1 MADYTLLDAG
11 VIDAD
16 PDTFSLDTQPVPY
29 EKRII
34 QLTVSTSADR
44 AGALM
49 DFIGKDG
56 DDDAI
61 KEINMDI
68 SSAHSTPVE
77 TVLKYKTVDAS
88 GVTVRGMTNDDTV
101 TIIHEVQGFYPRL
114 RKRYLWVVED

>member
-16 PDTFSLDTQPVPY
+16 PDTFSLTNQPVPY

-34 QLTVSTSADR
+34 QLTISTSADR

-49 DFIGKDG
+49 NLVGKDG
-56 DDDAI
+56 DDDVI
-61 KEINMDI
+61 EEINIDI
-68 SSAHSTPVE
+68 ASANTTPVE

-88 GVTVRGMTNDDTV
+88 GVTVKGMTNDDTV
-101 TIIHEVQGFYPRL
+101 TIIHEAQAFYPRL
-114 RKRYLWVVED
+114 RKRYLWALEE